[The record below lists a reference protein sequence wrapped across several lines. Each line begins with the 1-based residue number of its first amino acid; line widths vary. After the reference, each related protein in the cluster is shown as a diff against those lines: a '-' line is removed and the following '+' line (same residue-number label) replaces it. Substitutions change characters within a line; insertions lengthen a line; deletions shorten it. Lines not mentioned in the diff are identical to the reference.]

1 MTTWDITKAK
11 FYSEIMESVASFFGK
26 PDATEAELH
35 DHLQGQSTLAAQL
48 EAATA
53 ASGLAEKLET
63 LTAKVDGM
71 AAQIETLETELSA
84 RDTRIAELQTQV
96 SGLETALAEKDT
108 EIATLKSR
116 HESEVKSLAGQVSAL
131 KAGRQHEQDAGGEQH
146 PAGNKS
152 TAAQTVSII
161 ENSELAEMVKRK
173 RKAAF

>member
-35 DHLQGQSTLAAQL
+35 DHLQGQDTLAAQL

-53 ASGLAEKLET
+53 TNGLAEKLET

-71 AAQIETLETELSA
+71 AAQIESLETELAA
-84 RDTRIAELQTQV
+84 RDTRIADLETQV
-96 SGLETALAEKDT
+96 SGLETALADKDN
-108 EIATLKSR
+108 EIATLKTR
-116 HESEVKSLAGQVSAL
+116 HDAEVKALAGQVSAL
-131 KAGRQHEQDAGGEQH
+131 KAGRQHEQDTGGEPH

-152 TAAQTVSII
+152 TASQTVSII
-161 ENSELAEMVKRK
+161 ENSELAAMVAKK